1 VLVQA
6 VFADYTTAPIED
18 RLKATLGLIHK
29 TTLAPHEL
37 SKADIDAVRAT
48 GASEVMI
55 EEALHICALFNM
67 IVRVADS
74 LDFEVP
80 SLDGYGEAALQR
92 GYDL

>member
-1 VLVQA
+1 MTLTPNELTH
-6 VFADYTTAPIED
+6 ADV
-18 RLKATLGLIHK
+18 
-29 TTLAPHEL
+29 
-37 SKADIDAVRAT
+37 DAARAA
-48 GASEVMI
+48 GASEAMI

-80 SLDGYGEAALQR
+80 ALEGYGEAALQR

>member
-1 VLVQA
+1 MTLVS
-6 VFADYTTAPIED
+6 
-18 RLKATLGLIHK
+18 
-29 TTLAPHEL
+29 HEL
-37 SKADIDAVRAT
+37 NQADVEAVRAT
-48 GASEVMI
+48 GTSEAMI

-80 SLDGYGEAALQR
+80 ALEGYGEAALQR

>member
-1 VLVQA
+1 V
-6 VFADYTTAPIED
+6 
-18 RLKATLGLIHK
+18 
-29 TTLAPHEL
+29 
-37 SKADIDAVRAT
+37 DAARAA
-48 GASEVMI
+48 GASEAMI

-92 GYDL
+92 GYDLP

>member
-1 VLVQA
+1 MTLTPDA
-6 VFADYTTAPIED
+6 LTPADVNA
-18 RLKATLGLIHK
+18 A
-29 TTLAPHEL
+29 
-37 SKADIDAVRAT
+37 RAT
-48 GASEVMI
+48 GVSEAMI

-80 SLDGYGEAALQR
+80 VLDGYGEAALQR